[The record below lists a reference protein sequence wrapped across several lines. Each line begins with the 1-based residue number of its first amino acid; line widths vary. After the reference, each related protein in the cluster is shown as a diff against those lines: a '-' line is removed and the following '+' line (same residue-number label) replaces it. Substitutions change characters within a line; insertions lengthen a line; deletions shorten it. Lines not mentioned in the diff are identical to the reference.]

1 MKVKVQSIVQT
12 TPDIKIFELVAVD
25 GSVLPP
31 FQAGAHIDVH
41 LPNNM
46 TRQYS
51 LCHSSTGNGCYRI
64 AVLQEQASRGGS
76 SFLHTQISEL
86 DELEIGEPRNLFE
99 MASTQSE
106 VVLLAGGIGITPL
119 MSMAEHCQD
128 NDIPFVLYYVVRDDT
143 HIAFKDYL
151 AHPKWK
157 EKIHILCGRPSDEKL
172 AQIIGT
178 PHEGKH
184 LYTCGPDGFM
194 ATVLER
200 AQRNGWASSHLHQE
214 KFHAHLVDDEQSH
227 RPFSIK
233 IASSGEVIEIPAD
246 RSITQVLEEKG
257 YFIPV
262 SCEEGVCGTCITN
275 VLEGK
280 VLHRDAFLTEDER
293 AGNQIMTPCCSRAI
307 SDFLVLDL

>member
-1 MKVKVQSIVQT
+1 MKVKVQSIEST
-12 TPDIKIFELVAVD
+12 TPNIKIFELVAVD
-25 GSVLPP
+25 GGALPS

-41 LPNNM
+41 LPGNI

-51 LCHSSTGNGCYRI
+51 LCQSTKDSGCYRI
-64 AVLQEQASRGGS
+64 AVLHEQDSRGGS
-76 SFLHTQISEL
+76 SFLHTQVSEL

-99 MASTQSE
+99 MTSSQSE

-119 MSMAEHCQD
+119 ISMAEHCQESG
-128 NDIPFVLYYVVRDDT
+128 IPFSLYYVVRDDS

-157 EKIHILCGRPSDEKL
+157 DKIHILCGRPSDEKL
-172 AQIIGT
+172 AQYIGT
-178 PHEGKH
+178 PHKGKH
-184 LYTCGPDGFM
+184 LYTCGPEGFM
-194 ATVLER
+194 TTILER
-200 AQRNGWASSHLHQE
+200 AQQNGWTSDHLHQE
-214 KFHAHLVDDEQSH
+214 KFHAHLVNDEQSH
-227 RPFSIK
+227 RPFGVK
-233 IASSGEVIEIPAD
+233 IASSGEVIEIPTD

-280 VLHRDAFLTEDER
+280 VLHRDSFLTEDER
-293 AGNQIMTPCCSRAI
+293 ASNKIMTPCCSRAM
-307 SDFLVLDL
+307 SDLLVLDL